1 MKETTKKNIAENT
14 SFIMTVFNESE
25 SIGVFIKSLMDQTLL
40 PSEIVIVDG
49 GSSDSTVGILI
60 QNFKELCRDGK
71 YSTGEVLNFTGR
83 SGIRGGIEQK
93 LLFEGTIS
101 GKIEVKI
108 IDAEGAMISQGRNIA
123 IKNSSNEL
131 ICVSDAGCILGKDWF
146 YEITK
151 NSGNTQSA
159 EITGG
164 YTYPYAKKI
173 IQAALAVCVLP
184 KKSEIRPEKFM
195 PSSRNISFK
204 KNVWQQAGGYPENMD
219 FGEDMRFNFNVISS
233 GYSIRFNPD
242 AEVYW
247 NLRDNLGAIF
257 RQFFRY
263 AKGDAIGRI
272 YAYRHLIRI
281 LTLLAFAGIIIVSIV
296 FSPWFLI
303 LLAVL
308 SVFYCYRPYLRIN
321 YVLENKKSCIF
332 IKNKRDLFS
341 ARSRIIL
348 LTPFLLI
355 FIDIAKLSGYI
366 FGFLTR
372 RAYK

>member
-1 MKETTKKNIAENT
+1 
-14 SFIMTVFNESE
+14 
-25 SIGVFIKSLMDQTLL
+25 
-40 PSEIVIVDG
+40 
-49 GSSDSTVGILI
+49 
-60 QNFKELCRDGK
+60 
-71 YSTGEVLNFTGR
+71 
-83 SGIRGGIEQK
+83 
-93 LLFEGTIS
+93 
-101 GKIEVKI
+101 
-108 IDAEGAMISQGRNIA
+108 
-123 IKNSSNEL
+123 
-131 ICVSDAGCILGKDWF
+131 
-146 YEITK
+146 
-151 NSGNTQSA
+151 
-159 EITGG
+159 
-164 YTYPYAKKI
+164 
-173 IQAALAVCVLP
+173 LP

-341 ARSRIIL
+341 ARSKIIL
-348 LTPFLLI
+348 LIPFLLI